1 MQTIGFIGVGKI
13 GTEISKHL
21 IGGGYRV
28 LGYRRS
34 SLAEFEKA
42 GGVPA
47 RSPAQIAEEAD
58 IIFSCLPGGN
68 SLDQVIT
75 DRMDLSSRARAR
87 SSLNSVRIRC
97 PPRSGRSRA
106 LPTKARSSSMARSAE
121 RPAW

>member
-47 RSPAQIAEEAD
+47 RSPAQVAEERTL
-58 IIFSCLPGGN
+58 FSFACPAAILSIRS
-68 SLDQVIT
+68 SLD
-75 DRMDLSSRARAR
+75 RMASFLSRARAR
-87 SSLNSVRIRC
+87 SSLNSVRIHC

-106 LPTKARSSSMARSAE
+106 LPTRARSS
-121 RPAW
+121 